1 MNNFFQG
8 LGVALVTPFTKTGE
22 VDYPAL
28 IKLVE
33 YQLNNGV
40 DFLVI
45 LATTGESPCLNY
57 DEKETIT
64 RKIVEIVKG
73 RVPILKYCGGN
84 NTMAV
89 SKEIHNSNWTGI
101 DGILSVCPYYNKPSQ
116 AGLYEH
122 FRIISQS
129 TPLPIVLYNVPGR
142 TGVNLSAETTLRLS
156 KDFDNIVAIKEASG
170 KLSQIERII
179 SDAPKGFNVL
189 SGDDALTYSMIASGA
204 VGVISVL
211 GNALPKVFSQMVH
224 YAIDGE
230 YDKALSIHH
239 KLGNLYSLLFVDG
252 NPSGCK
258 ALLKELGMIEDSVRL
273 PLLPASEETRLKM
286 MNIVKNI

>member
-101 DGILSVCPYYNKPSQ
+101 DGILSVSVSYTHLR
-116 AGLYEH
+116 AH
-122 FRIISQS
+122 
-129 TPLPIVLYNVPGR
+129 
-142 TGVNLSAETTLRLS
+142 ET
-156 KDFDNIVAIKEASG
+156 
-170 KLSQIERII
+170 
-179 SDAPKGFNVL
+179 
-189 SGDDALTYSMIASGA
+189 
-204 VGVISVL
+204 
-211 GNALPKVFSQMVH
+211 
-224 YAIDGE
+224 
-230 YDKALSIHH
+230 
-239 KLGNLYSLLFVDG
+239 
-252 NPSGCK
+252 
-258 ALLKELGMIEDSVRL
+258 
-273 PLLPASEETRLKM
+273 
-286 MNIVKNI
+286 

>member
-89 SKEIHNSNWTGI
+89 SKEIHNSNWTVI

-179 SDAPKGFNVL
+179 SDAPKGFKVL

-258 ALLKELGMIEDSVRL
+258 ALLKELGMTEDSVRL
-273 PLLPASEETRLKM
+273 PLLPASEETRLEM

>member
-8 LGVALVTPFTKTGE
+8 LGVALVTPLTKTGE

-179 SDAPKGFNVL
+179 SDAPKGFKVL

-224 YAIDGE
+224 SAIDGE

-239 KLGNLYSLLFVDG
+239 KLGNLYSLLFADG

-258 ALLKELGMIEDSVRL
+258 ALLKELGMTEDSVRL